1 MKRRLKK
8 RDWAVVYQHIRPRL
22 QDDGKKFRR
31 PTAVLINGT
40 EKPLDKCWKEFR
52 RNAVMSQGPRRGWCM
67 KPSPNSVCSIAG

>member
-8 RDWAVVYQHIRPRL
+8 KDWAVVYQHIRPRL
-22 QDDGKKFRR
+22 QGEGKKFRR

-52 RNAVMSQGPRRGWCM
+52 RNGVMGQGLRQGWCT
-67 KPSPNSVCSIAG
+67 KPLQGSVCSVAG